1 MIFEYN
7 KNIFNSIKSKNFF
20 TKSALNDIY
29 LTNVKSFLT
38 SHIDNNIRENVLSTI
53 VKKNIISEI
62 NLLNNITESSS
73 YYYHCGYLEYI
84 LCAISNNYGYEISP
98 WNIWSIII
106 KQIYSLC
113 NTNIT
118 EKYDKIIINEK
129 NPNYNITI
137 DMLVNS
143 EFEKD
148 MLVNSELE
156 KNIFIPQ
163 FISSSFQQ
171 NNYKLFI
178 NSILLSNKNLF
189 KTIEINENYKR
200 KNKIKIIGGQLDWN
214 ILYNS
219 TKKLLIYIL
228 EKEKFFTKTVNNI
241 EYINK
246 LLEYVENIKNN
257 WNKAYFWENF
267 IMIKFVKGINQ
278 KMIYGDITNLFYESI
293 FLDRLQSITSNIVFY
308 NEYYK
313 KEININC
320 GVLTSI
326 LDNNNILICQTNIDI
341 QPLQINMINGFIFDI
356 DKWIFFEKQLRF
368 LNLFN
373 PDNIY
378 NHINNNSFLVD
389 NSVMIPL
396 LDNKNL
402 HENNMRK
409 ELLKIN
415 YNFWFQHKNNIPF
428 KNNLFIF
435 LTYNSY
441 KMKYPELNEQV
452 INLFYN
458 NSGINNFI
466 IKFLYLQN
474 NNYFKYDLMF
484 FVMNTLH
491 KQLITDIT
499 LAFGNINYYY
509 KSLMIHHIFNFI
521 FNNIEFEQI
530 IYLDSKI
537 EKELREY
544 FMDVFNDELTSII
557 NEID

>member
-7 KNIFNSIKSKNFF
+7 KNNFISKKSKNFF
-20 TKSALNDIY
+20 TKSILNDIY
-29 LTNVKSFLT
+29 LTNIKSFL
-38 SHIDNNIRENVLSTI
+38 SSYIDDNIRENKLLTI
-53 VKKNIISEI
+53 VKKNIISDV
-62 NLLNNITESSS
+62 NLLNNITETNSF
-73 YYYHCGYLEYI
+73 YYHSGYLEYI
-84 LCAISNNYGYEISP
+84 LCAISNNYGFEISP
-98 WNIWSIII
+98 WNIWTIII
-106 KQIYSLC
+106 KQIYNLC
-113 NTNIT
+113 NVDIT
-118 EKYDKIIINEK
+118 DKYEKIIINEE
-129 NPNYNITI
+129 NPIYNITI
-137 DMLVNS
+137 DTLITS
-143 EFEKD
+143 EFENGNFNYKD
-148 MLVNSELE
+148 LFFP
-156 KNIFIPQ
+156 K
-163 FISSSFQQ
+163 FISNSFQR

-178 NSILLSNKNLF
+178 NSILLSNTNSF
-189 KTIEINENYKR
+189 KTTEINETYKR
-200 KNKIKIIGGQLDWN
+200 KNKIKIVGGQLDWN

-219 TKKLLIYIL
+219 TKNLLIYIL
-228 EKEKFFTKTVNNI
+228 EKKNFFTKTVNNI
-241 EYINK
+241 EFVNK
-246 LLEYVENIKNN
+246 LLDYVENIKNN

-267 IMIKFVKGINQ
+267 VMIKYVKGINQ

-293 FLDRLQSITSNIVFY
+293 FLDRLPIITSNIVFY

-326 LDNNNILICQTNIDI
+326 VDNDGILISSTNIDI
-341 QPLQINMINGFIFDI
+341 QPLQCNIINSFIFDI
-356 DKWIFFEKQLRF
+356 DKWIFFEKQLKF

-402 HENNMRK
+402 FENNIRK
-409 ELLKIN
+409 ELLKTN
-415 YNFWFQHKNNIPF
+415 YNFWFQNKNNIPF

-441 KMKYPELNEQV
+441 EFKYSELNEQV

-458 NSGINNFI
+458 NGGLNNFI
-466 IKFLYLQN
+466 LKFLYLQN
-474 NNYFKYDLMF
+474 NNYFKYDLLF

-499 LAFGNINYYY
+499 LAFANINYYY
-509 KSLMIHHIFNFI
+509 KSLMIHHIYNFI
-521 FNNIEFEQI
+521 YNNINFDQI
-530 IYLDSKI
+530 IYLDSQI
-537 EKELREY
+537 EKELRGY
-544 FMDVFNDELTSII
+544 FMDIFTDELTFII

>member
-7 KNIFNSIKSKNFF
+7 KNTFNSKKSKNFF

-29 LTNVKSFLT
+29 LTNIKSYLF
-38 SHIDNNIRENVLSTI
+38 SYIDDNIRENKLSTLI
-53 VKKNIISEI
+53 KKNVISEI
-62 NLLNNITESSS
+62 NLLNNITESNS
-73 YYYHCGYLEYI
+73 YYYHSGYLEYI
-84 LCAISNNYGYEISP
+84 LCAISNNYGFEISP

-106 KQIYSLC
+106 KQIYNLC

-118 EKYDKIIINEK
+118 EKYDKIIINEE
-129 NPNYNITI
+129 NPIYNITTDTLI
-137 DMLVNS
+137 IN
-143 EFEKD
+143 EFENDDIKD
-148 MLVNSELE
+148 
-156 KNIFIPQ
+156 IFIPQ
-163 FISSSFQQ
+163 FISNSFKK

-178 NSILLSNKNLF
+178 NSILLSNTNSF
-189 KTIEINENYKR
+189 KKTEINENYKR
-200 KNKIKIIGGQLDWN
+200 KNKIKIIGGQIDWN

-219 TKKLLIYIL
+219 TKKLLTYIL
-228 EKEKFFTKTVNNI
+228 EKEKFLSKTVNNI

-278 KMIYGDITNLFYESI
+278 KIIYGDITNLFYESI
-293 FLDRLQSITSNIVFY
+293 FLDRLPNITSNIVFY

-326 LDNNNILICQTNIDI
+326 LDNKNDILVCGTNIDI
-341 QPLQINMINGFIFDI
+341 QPIEITVINSFIFDI
-356 DKWIFFEKQLRF
+356 NKWIFFEKQLKF

-389 NSVMIPL
+389 NSIMIPL
-396 LDNKNL
+396 LDNKNF

-409 ELLKIN
+409 ELLKTN

-441 KMKYPELNEQV
+441 QLKYPELNEQI

-458 NSGINNFI
+458 CGGINNFI
-466 IKFLYLQN
+466 LKFLYLQN

-484 FVMNTLH
+484 FIMNTLH
-491 KQLITDIT
+491 KQLITDII
-499 LAFGNINYYY
+499 LAFANINYYY
-509 KSLMIHHIFNFI
+509 KSLMLHHIYNFI
-521 FNNIEFEQI
+521 FNNIGFEQI
-530 IYLDSKI
+530 IYLDSQI

-544 FMDVFNDELTSII
+544 FMDVFTEELTSII
-557 NEID
+557 NDLD

>member
-7 KNIFNSIKSKNFF
+7 KNTFNSKKSKNFF

-38 SHIDNNIRENVLSTI
+38 SYINDNIRENKLSTLI
-53 VKKNIISEI
+53 KKNIIDEI
-62 NLLNNITESSS
+62 NLLNNITESNSF
-73 YYYHCGYLEYI
+73 YYHSGYLEYI

-98 WNIWSIII
+98 WNIWAIIV
-106 KQIYSLC
+106 KQLYNLC
-113 NTNIT
+113 NISVIDRH
-118 EKYDKIIINEK
+118 DKIIINEE
-129 NPNYNITI
+129 NPIYNITI
-137 DMLVNS
+137 DTLIINQ
-143 EFEKD
+143 FEDNIKD
-148 MLVNSELE
+148 
-156 KNIFIPQ
+156 IFIPQ
-163 FISSSFQQ
+163 FISNTYQK

-178 NSILLSNKNLF
+178 NSILLSNTNSF
-189 KTIEINENYKR
+189 KSVEINENYKK
-200 KNKIKIIGGQLDWN
+200 KNKIKIIGGQIDWN

-219 TKKLLIYIL
+219 TQKLLTYIL
-228 EKEKFFTKTVNNI
+228 EKENFLAKTVNNI

-246 LLEYVENIKNN
+246 LLENVENIKNN

-267 IMIKFVKGINQ
+267 IMIKYVKGINQ

-293 FLDRLQSITSNIVFY
+293 FLDRLPVITSNIVFY

-313 KEININC
+313 KEMNINC

-326 LDNNNILICQTNIDI
+326 LDKKDDILLCGTNIDI
-341 QPLQINMINGFIFDI
+341 QPIDITSINGFIFDI
-356 DKWIFFEKQLRF
+356 NKWICFEKQLRF

-389 NSVMIPL
+389 NSVLIPIIN
-396 LDNKNL
+396 NKNL
-402 HENNMRK
+402 HENYLRN
-409 ELLKIN
+409 ELLKTN
-415 YNFWFQHKNNIPF
+415 YNYWFQNKNNIPF

-435 LTYNSY
+435 LTYKNY
-441 KMKYPELNEQV
+441 ELKYPELNEQI

-458 NSGINNFI
+458 SCGINNFVL
-466 IKFLYLQN
+466 KFLYLQN

-484 FVMNTLH
+484 FIINTLH

-499 LAFGNINYYY
+499 LAFANVNYYY
-509 KSLMIHHIFNFI
+509 KSLMLHHIYNFI
-521 FNNIEFEQI
+521 YNNLGFDQI
-530 IYLDSKI
+530 IYLDSQI

-544 FMDVFNDELTSII
+544 FMDVFNEELTSII
-557 NEID
+557 NDLD

>member
-7 KNIFNSIKSKNFF
+7 KNTFNSKKSKNFF

-38 SHIDNNIRENVLSTI
+38 SYIDNNIRDNKLSTI
-53 VKKNIISEI
+53 IKKNIITDI
-62 NLLNNITESSS
+62 NLLNNITDSNN
-73 YYYHCGYLEYI
+73 YFYHCGYLEYI

-98 WNIWSIII
+98 LNIWSIIV
-106 KQIYSLC
+106 KQLYNLC
-113 NTNIT
+113 NISIID
-118 EKYDKIIINEK
+118 KHDKIIINEE
-129 NPNYNITI
+129 NPIYNITV
-137 DMLVNS
+137 DTLVINQ
-143 EFEKD
+143 FEDDIKD
-148 MLVNSELE
+148 
-156 KNIFIPQ
+156 IFIPQ
-163 FISSSFQQ
+163 FISSSYQK

-178 NSILLSNKNLF
+178 NSILLSNTNTF
-189 KTIEINENYKR
+189 KTVEINETYKR
-200 KNKIKIIGGQLDWN
+200 KNKIKIVGGQLDWN

-219 TKKLLIYIL
+219 TQKLLTYIL
-228 EKEKFFTKTVNNI
+228 EKENFLSKTVNHI
-241 EYINK
+241 EYINT

-267 IMIKFVKGINQ
+267 IMIKYVKGINQ

-293 FLDRLQSITSNIVFY
+293 FLDKLPVITSNIIFY

-320 GVLTSI
+320 GVLTSYV
-326 LDNNNILICQTNIDI
+326 DTKDNILICGTNIDI
-341 QPLQINMINGFIFDI
+341 QSIDITTINGFIFDI
-356 DKWIFFEKQLRF
+356 DKWICFEKQLRF

-396 LDNKNL
+396 LDNKNF
-402 HENNMRK
+402 HENFLRK
-409 ELLKIN
+409 ELLKTN
-415 YNFWFQHKNNIPF
+415 YNYWFQNKNNIPF

-441 KMKYPELNEQV
+441 ELKYPELNEQI

-458 NSGINNFI
+458 CGGINNFI
-466 IKFLYLQN
+466 LKFLYLQN

-484 FVMNTLH
+484 FIMNTLH

-499 LAFGNINYYY
+499 LAFANINYYY
-509 KSLMIHHIFNFI
+509 KSLMLHHIYNFI
-521 FNNIEFEQI
+521 YNNIGYDQI

-544 FMDVFNDELTSII
+544 FMDVFNEELTSII
-557 NEID
+557 NDLD

>member
-7 KNIFNSIKSKNFF
+7 KNTFNSKKSKNFF

-38 SHIDNNIRENVLSTI
+38 SYINDNIRENKLSTLI
-53 VKKNIISEI
+53 KKNIIDEI
-62 NLLNNITESSS
+62 NLLNNITESNSF
-73 YYYHCGYLEYI
+73 YYHSGYLEYI

-98 WNIWSIII
+98 WNIWAIIV
-106 KQIYSLC
+106 KQLYNLC
-113 NTNIT
+113 NISVIDRH
-118 EKYDKIIINEK
+118 DKIIINEE
-129 NPNYNITI
+129 NPIYNITI
-137 DMLVNS
+137 DTLIINQ
-143 EFEKD
+143 FEDNIKD
-148 MLVNSELE
+148 
-156 KNIFIPQ
+156 IFIPQ
-163 FISSSFQQ
+163 FISNTYQK

-178 NSILLSNKNLF
+178 NSILLSNTNSF
-189 KTIEINENYKR
+189 KSVEINENYKK
-200 KNKIKIIGGQLDWN
+200 KNKIKIIGGQIDWN

-219 TKKLLIYIL
+219 TQKLLTYIL
-228 EKEKFFTKTVNNI
+228 EKENFLAKTVNNI

-267 IMIKFVKGINQ
+267 IMIKYVKGINQ

-293 FLDRLQSITSNIVFY
+293 FLDRLPVITSNIVFY

-313 KEININC
+313 KEMNINC

-326 LDNNNILICQTNIDI
+326 LDKKDDILLCGTNIDI
-341 QPLQINMINGFIFDI
+341 QPIDITSINGFIFDI
-356 DKWIFFEKQLRF
+356 NKWICFEKQLRF

-389 NSVMIPL
+389 NSVLIPIIN
-396 LDNKNL
+396 NKNL
-402 HENNMRK
+402 HENYLRN
-409 ELLKIN
+409 ELLKTN
-415 YNFWFQHKNNIPF
+415 YNYWFQNKNNIPF

-435 LTYNSY
+435 LTYKNY
-441 KMKYPELNEQV
+441 ELKYPELNEQI

-458 NSGINNFI
+458 SCGINNFVL
-466 IKFLYLQN
+466 KFLYLQN

-484 FVMNTLH
+484 FIINTLH

-499 LAFGNINYYY
+499 LAFANVNYYY
-509 KSLMIHHIFNFI
+509 KSLMLHHIYNFI
-521 FNNIEFEQI
+521 YNNLGFDQI
-530 IYLDSKI
+530 IYLDSQI

-544 FMDVFNDELTSII
+544 FMDVFNEELTSII
-557 NEID
+557 NDLD

>member
-7 KNIFNSIKSKNFF
+7 KNTFNSKKSKNFF

-38 SHIDNNIRENVLSTI
+38 SYIDNNIRENKLSTLI
-53 VKKNIISEI
+53 KKNIISEI
-62 NLLNNITESSS
+62 NLLNNITESNS
-73 YYYHCGYLEYI
+73 YYYHSGYLEYI

-106 KQIYSLC
+106 KQLYNLC
-113 NTNIT
+113 NTTIMID
-118 EKYDKIIINEK
+118 KYDKIIINEK
-129 NPNYNITI
+129 NPIYNITVDTLI
-137 DMLVNS
+137 MN
-143 EFEKD
+143 EFENNIKD
-148 MLVNSELE
+148 
-156 KNIFIPQ
+156 IFIPQ
-163 FISSSFQQ
+163 FISNTYQQ
-171 NNYKLFI
+171 NNYKLYI
-178 NSILLSNKNLF
+178 NSILLSNTNSYK
-189 KTIEINENYKR
+189 KTEINENYKK
-200 KNKIKIIGGQLDWN
+200 KNKIKIVGGQIDWN

-219 TKKLLIYIL
+219 TKGLLTYIL
-228 EKEKFFTKTVNNI
+228 EKENFMTKTVNNI

-267 IMIKFVKGINQ
+267 LMIKYVKGINQ

-293 FLDRLQSITSNIVFY
+293 FLDRLPNITSNIIFY

-326 LDNNNILICQTNIDI
+326 LDKNNDILVCGTNIDI
-341 QPLQINMINGFIFDI
+341 QPIDITTINSFIFDI
-356 DKWIFFEKQLRF
+356 NKWICFEKQLRF

-378 NHINNNSFLVD
+378 NHINSNSFLVD

-396 LDNKNL
+396 INNKNF
-402 HENNMRK
+402 HENCLRI
-409 ELLKIN
+409 ELLKTN
-415 YNFWFQHKNNIPF
+415 YNYWFQNKNNIPF
-428 KNNLFIF
+428 KDNLFIF
-435 LTYNSY
+435 LTYKSY
-441 KMKYPELNEQV
+441 EIKYPELNNQI

-458 NSGINNFI
+458 SGGINNFVL
-466 IKFLYLQN
+466 KFLYLQN
-474 NNYFKYDLMF
+474 NNYFKNDLMF
-484 FVMNTLH
+484 FIINTLH

-499 LAFGNINYYY
+499 LAFANINYYY
-509 KSLMIHHIFNFI
+509 KSLMLHHIYNFI
-521 FNNIEFEQI
+521 FNNIGFNQI
-530 IYLDSKI
+530 IYLDSQI

-544 FMDVFNDELTSII
+544 FMDVFTDELTSII
-557 NEID
+557 NELD

>member
-7 KNIFNSIKSKNFF
+7 KNIFNSKKSKNFF

-38 SHIDNNIRENVLSTI
+38 SYIDSNIRENKLSTLI
-53 VKKNIISEI
+53 KKNIINEI
-62 NLLNNITESSS
+62 NLLNNITESNS
-73 YYYHCGYLEYI
+73 YYYHSGYLEYI

-106 KQIYSLC
+106 KQIYNLC
-113 NTNIT
+113 NSTIID
-118 EKYDKIIINEK
+118 KYEKIIINEE
-129 NPNYNITI
+129 NPIYNITI
-137 DMLVNS
+137 DTLIDN
-143 EFEKD
+143 EFENKD
-148 MLVNSELE
+148 LKEL
-156 KNIFIPQ
+156 FTPQ
-163 FISSSFQQ
+163 FISNSFQK
-171 NNYKLFI
+171 NNYKLFT
-178 NSILLSNKNLF
+178 NSILLSNTNSYK
-189 KTIEINENYKR
+189 KTEINENYKR
-200 KNKIKIIGGQLDWN
+200 KNKIKIVAGQLDWN

-219 TKKLLIYIL
+219 TRRLLLYIL
-228 EKEKFFTKTVNNI
+228 ENEKFFTKTVNNI

-267 IMIKFVKGINQ
+267 IMIKYVKGINQ

-293 FLDRLQSITSNIVFY
+293 FLDRLPNITSNIIFY

-320 GVLTSI
+320 GVLTSFVDENNDI
-326 LDNNNILICQTNIDI
+326 LVCGTNIDI
-341 QPLQINMINGFIFDI
+341 QPMDITAINGFIFDI

-389 NSVMIPL
+389 NSVLIPL
-396 LDNKNL
+396 INNKNF
-402 HENNMRK
+402 HENCLRI

-415 YNFWFQHKNNIPF
+415 YNYWFQHKNNIPF

-435 LTYNSY
+435 LTYKSY
-441 KMKYPELNEQV
+441 EIKYPELNEQI

-458 NSGINNFI
+458 SGGINNFI
-466 IKFLYLQN
+466 LKFLYLQN

-484 FVMNTLH
+484 FIMNTLH

-499 LAFGNINYYY
+499 LAFANVNYYY
-509 KSLMIHHIFNFI
+509 KSLMIHHIYNFI
-521 FNNIEFEQI
+521 FNNIGFDQI
-530 IYLDSKI
+530 IYLDSQI

-544 FMDVFNDELTSII
+544 FMDVFTEELTSII
-557 NEID
+557 NDLD

>member
-29 LTNVKSFLT
+29 LKNIKSLLT

-84 LCAISNNYGYEISP
+84 LCAISNNYGFEISP

-106 KQIYSLC
+106 KQIYNLC
-113 NTNIT
+113 IT
-118 EKYDKIIINEK
+118 TIIIDKYDKIIINEE
-129 NPNYNITI
+129 NPIYNITI
-137 DMLVNS
+137 DTLIMN
-143 EFEKD
+143 EFENDKIKD
-148 MLVNSELE
+148 
-156 KNIFIPQ
+156 IFIPQ
-163 FISSSFQQ
+163 FISSSFQK

-178 NSILLSNKNLF
+178 NSILLSNTNTF
-189 KTIEINENYKR
+189 KTTEINENYKR
-200 KNKIKIIGGQLDWN
+200 KNKIKIVGGQLDWN

-219 TKKLLIYIL
+219 TKKIL
-228 EKEKFFTKTVNNI
+228 VYVLENENLFTKTVNHI

-257 WNKAYFWENF
+257 WNKSYFWENF
-267 IMIKFVKGINQ
+267 IMIKYVKGINQ

-293 FLDRLQSITSNIVFY
+293 FLDRLPVITSNIVFY

-326 LDNNNILICQTNIDI
+326 LDNNNILVCQTNIDI
-341 QPLQINMINGFIFDI
+341 QPLQINMINSFIFDI

-441 KMKYPELNEQV
+441 EIKYPELNEQV

-484 FVMNTLH
+484 FIMNTLH

-499 LAFGNINYYY
+499 LAFANINYYY
-509 KSLMIHHIFNFI
+509 KSLMLHHIYNFI
-521 FNNIEFEQI
+521 FNNIGFEQI
-530 IYLDSKI
+530 IYLDSQI

-544 FMDVFNDELTSII
+544 FMDIFNEELTSII

>member
-7 KNIFNSIKSKNFF
+7 KNTFNSKKSKNFF
-20 TKSALNDIY
+20 TKSVLNDIY

-38 SHIDNNIRENVLSTI
+38 SYIDDNIRENKLSTLI
-53 VKKNIISEI
+53 KKNIISEI
-62 NLLNNITESSS
+62 NLLNNITESNS
-73 YYYHCGYLEYI
+73 YYYHSGYLEYI
-84 LCAISNNYGYEISP
+84 LCAISNNFGYEISP
-98 WNIWSIII
+98 WNIWGIIV
-106 KQIYSLC
+106 KQLYNLC
-113 NTNIT
+113 NISVIDRH
-118 EKYDKIIINEK
+118 DKIIINEE
-129 NPNYNITI
+129 NPIYNITADTLI
-137 DMLVNS
+137 MNQ
-143 EFEKD
+143 FEDNIKD
-148 MLVNSELE
+148 
-156 KNIFIPQ
+156 IFIPQ
-163 FISSSFQQ
+163 FISNTYQK

-178 NSILLSNKNLF
+178 NSILLSNTNSF
-189 KTIEINENYKR
+189 KTVEINENYKR
-200 KNKIKIIGGQLDWN
+200 KNKIKIVGGQIDWN

-219 TKKLLIYIL
+219 TQKLLTYIL
-228 EKEKFFTKTVNNI
+228 EKENFMSKTVNNI

-246 LLEYVENIKNN
+246 LLEYIKNIKNN
-257 WNKAYFWENF
+257 WNKIYFWENF
-267 IMIKFVKGINQ
+267 IMIKYVKGINQ
-278 KMIYGDITNLFYESI
+278 KTIYGDITNLFYESI
-293 FLDRLQSITSNIVFY
+293 FLDRLPIITSNIVFY

-313 KEININC
+313 KEINLNC
-320 GVLTSI
+320 GVLTSFI
-326 LDNNNILICQTNIDI
+326 DEKDNILICGTNIDI
-341 QPLQINMINGFIFDI
+341 QPIDITTINGFIFDI
-356 DKWIFFEKQLRF
+356 DKWISFEKQLRF

-415 YNFWFQHKNNIPF
+415 YNFWFKHKNNIPF

-441 KMKYPELNEQV
+441 EMKYPELNDKI

-458 NSGINNFI
+458 CGGINNFI
-466 IKFLYLQN
+466 LKFLYLQN

-484 FVMNTLH
+484 FIMNTLH

-499 LAFGNINYYY
+499 LAFANINYYY
-509 KSLMIHHIFNFI
+509 KSLMIHHIYNFI
-521 FNNIEFEQI
+521 YNNLGFEQI
-530 IYLDSKI
+530 IYLDSQI

-544 FMDVFNDELTSII
+544 FMDVFNEELTSII
-557 NEID
+557 NDLD

>member
-7 KNIFNSIKSKNFF
+7 KNTFNSKKSKNFF
-20 TKSALNDIY
+20 TKSALIDIY

-38 SHIDNNIRENVLSTI
+38 SYIDENIIENKLSI
-53 VKKNIISEI
+53 LIKKNIISEI
-62 NLLNNITESSS
+62 NLLNNITESNS

-98 WNIWSIII
+98 WNIWSIIV
-106 KQIYSLC
+106 KQLYNLC
-113 NTNIT
+113 NISIIDRH
-118 EKYDKIIINEK
+118 DKIIISEE
-129 NPNYNITI
+129 NPIYNITV
-137 DMLVNS
+137 DMLIINQY
-143 EFEKD
+143 EDDIKD
-148 MLVNSELE
+148 
-156 KNIFIPQ
+156 IFIPQ
-163 FISSSFQQ
+163 FISSSYQK

-178 NSILLSNKNLF
+178 NSILLSNTNSF
-189 KTIEINENYKR
+189 KTVEINENYKR

-219 TKKLLIYIL
+219 TQKLLTYIL
-228 EKEKFFTKTVNNI
+228 EKENFLSKTVNNI

-267 IMIKFVKGINQ
+267 IMIKYVKGINQ

-293 FLDRLQSITSNIVFY
+293 FLDRLPVITSNIVFY

-320 GVLTSI
+320 GVLTSTLDKKDDI
-326 LDNNNILICQTNIDI
+326 LVSGTNIDI
-341 QPLQINMINGFIFDI
+341 QPIDITTINSFIFDI
-356 DKWIFFEKQLRF
+356 NKWICFEKQLRF

-389 NSVMIPL
+389 NSVLIPIIT
-396 LDNKNL
+396 NKNL
-402 HENNMRK
+402 HENYLRN
-409 ELLKIN
+409 ELLKTN
-415 YNFWFQHKNNIPF
+415 YNYWFQNKNNIPF

-435 LTYNSY
+435 LTYNNY
-441 KMKYPELNEQV
+441 QLKYPELNEQI

-458 NSGINNFI
+458 SCGINNFVL
-466 IKFLYLQN
+466 KFLYLQN

-484 FVMNTLH
+484 FIMNTLH

-499 LAFGNINYYY
+499 LAFANVNYYY
-509 KSLMIHHIFNFI
+509 KSLMLHHIYNFI
-521 FNNIEFEQI
+521 YNNLGFDQI
-530 IYLDSKI
+530 IYLDSQI

-544 FMDVFNDELTSII
+544 FMDVFNEELTSII
-557 NEID
+557 NDLD

>member
-7 KNIFNSIKSKNFF
+7 KNTFNSKKSKNFF
-20 TKSALNDIY
+20 TKSALNDLY

-38 SHIDNNIRENVLSTI
+38 SYIDNNIRENKLSTLI
-53 VKKNIISEI
+53 KKNIISDI
-62 NLLNNITESSS
+62 NLLNNITDTNS
-73 YYYHCGYLEYI
+73 YYYHSGYLEYI

-98 WNIWSIII
+98 WNIWSIIV
-106 KQIYSLC
+106 KQLYNLC
-113 NTNIT
+113 NISIIDRH
-118 EKYDKIIINEK
+118 DKIIINEE
-129 NPNYNITI
+129 NPIYNITI
-137 DMLVNS
+137 DTLIINQ
-143 EFEKD
+143 FEDNIKD
-148 MLVNSELE
+148 
-156 KNIFIPQ
+156 IFIPQ
-163 FISSSFQQ
+163 FISNTYQK

-178 NSILLSNKNLF
+178 NSILLSNTNSY
-189 KTIEINENYKR
+189 KTVEMNENYKR
-200 KNKIKIIGGQLDWN
+200 KNKIKIVGGQIDWN

-219 TKKLLIYIL
+219 TQKLLTYIL
-228 EKEKFFTKTVNNI
+228 EKENFMSKTVNNI

-267 IMIKFVKGINQ
+267 IMIKYVKGINQ

-293 FLDRLQSITSNIVFY
+293 FLDKLPVITSNIVFY

-320 GVLTSI
+320 GVLTSYVDDEDI
-326 LDNNNILICQTNIDI
+326 LVCGTNIDFQTI
-341 QPLQINMINGFIFDI
+341 EITTINSFIFDI

-396 LDNKNL
+396 LDNKNF
-402 HENNMRK
+402 HENHLRK
-409 ELLKIN
+409 ELLKTN
-415 YNFWFQHKNNIPF
+415 YNYWFQHKNNIPF

-441 KMKYPELNEQV
+441 QLKYPELNDQI

-458 NSGINNFI
+458 CGGINNFI
-466 IKFLYLQN
+466 LKFLYLQN
-474 NNYFKYDLMF
+474 NNYFKYDLIF
-484 FVMNTLH
+484 FIMNTLH

-499 LAFGNINYYY
+499 LAFANVNYYY
-509 KSLMIHHIFNFI
+509 KSLMLHHIYNFI
-521 FNNIEFEQI
+521 FNNIGYDQI

-544 FMDVFNDELTSII
+544 FMDVFNEELTSII
-557 NEID
+557 NDLD

>member
-7 KNIFNSIKSKNFF
+7 KNTFNSKKSKNFF
-20 TKSALNDIY
+20 TKSVLNDIY
-29 LTNVKSFLT
+29 LTNVKSFL
-38 SHIDNNIRENVLSTI
+38 SSYIDSNIIENKLSTLI
-53 VKKNIISEI
+53 KKNIIDNI
-62 NLLNNITESSS
+62 NLLNNITESNSC
-73 YYYHCGYLEYI
+73 YYHSGYLEYI

-98 WNIWSIII
+98 WNIWSIIV
-106 KQIYSLC
+106 KQLYNLC
-113 NTNIT
+113 NISIIDRH
-118 EKYDKIIINEK
+118 DKIIINEAD
-129 NPNYNITI
+129 PIYNITI
-137 DMLVNS
+137 DTLIMNQ
-143 EFEKD
+143 FEDNIKD
-148 MLVNSELE
+148 
-156 KNIFIPQ
+156 IFIPQ
-163 FISSSFQQ
+163 FISNTYQK

-178 NSILLSNKNLF
+178 NSILLSNTNSF
-189 KTIEINENYKR
+189 KTVEINENYKR
-200 KNKIKIIGGQLDWN
+200 KNKIKIVGRQIDWN

-219 TKKLLIYIL
+219 TQKLLTYIL
-228 EKEKFFTKTVNNI
+228 EKENFMSKTVNNI
-241 EYINK
+241 EYVNK

-267 IMIKFVKGINQ
+267 IMIKYVKGINQ

-293 FLDRLQSITSNIVFY
+293 FLDRLPVITSNIVFY

-320 GVLTSI
+320 GVLTSYV
-326 LDNNNILICQTNIDI
+326 DTKDNILICGTNIDI
-341 QPLQINMINGFIFDI
+341 QPIDITTINGFIFDI
-356 DKWIFFEKQLRF
+356 NKWICFEKQLQF

-389 NSVMIPL
+389 NSVLIPL
-396 LDNKNL
+396 LDNKNF
-402 HENNMRK
+402 HENHLRK
-409 ELLKIN
+409 ELLKTN
-415 YNFWFQHKNNIPF
+415 YNYWFQYKNNIPF

-435 LTYNSY
+435 LTYKSY
-441 KMKYPELNEQV
+441 EIKYPELNDQI

-458 NSGINNFI
+458 YGGINNFI
-466 IKFLYLQN
+466 LKFLYLQN
-474 NNYFKYDLMF
+474 NNYFKYDLIF

-499 LAFGNINYYY
+499 LAFANVNYYY
-509 KSLMIHHIFNFI
+509 KSLMLHHIYNFI
-521 FNNIEFEQI
+521 FNNIGYDQI

-557 NEID
+557 NDLD

>member
-7 KNIFNSIKSKNFF
+7 KNTFNSKKSKNFF

-38 SHIDNNIRENVLSTI
+38 SYIDNNIRDNKLSTI
-53 VKKNIISEI
+53 IKKNIITDI
-62 NLLNNITESSS
+62 NLLNNITDSNN
-73 YYYHCGYLEYI
+73 YFYHCGYLEYI

-98 WNIWSIII
+98 LNIWSIIV
-106 KQIYSLC
+106 KQLYNLC
-113 NTNIT
+113 NISIID
-118 EKYDKIIINEK
+118 KHDKIIINEE
-129 NPNYNITI
+129 NPIYNITV
-137 DMLVNS
+137 DTLVINQ
-143 EFEKD
+143 FEDDIKD
-148 MLVNSELE
+148 
-156 KNIFIPQ
+156 IFIPQ
-163 FISSSFQQ
+163 FISSSYQK

-178 NSILLSNKNLF
+178 NSILLSNTNTF
-189 KTIEINENYKR
+189 KTVEINETYKR
-200 KNKIKIIGGQLDWN
+200 KNKIKIVGGQLDWN

-219 TKKLLIYIL
+219 TQKLLTYIL
-228 EKEKFFTKTVNNI
+228 EKENFLSKTVNHI
-241 EYINK
+241 EYINT

-267 IMIKFVKGINQ
+267 IMIKYVKGINQ

-293 FLDRLQSITSNIVFY
+293 FLDKLPVITSNIIFY

-320 GVLTSI
+320 GVLTSYV
-326 LDNNNILICQTNIDI
+326 DTKDNILICGTNIDI
-341 QPLQINMINGFIFDI
+341 QSIDITTINGFIFDI
-356 DKWIFFEKQLRF
+356 DKWICFEKQLRF

-396 LDNKNL
+396 LDNKNF
-402 HENNMRK
+402 HENFLRK
-409 ELLKIN
+409 ELLKTN
-415 YNFWFQHKNNIPF
+415 YNYWFQNKNNIPF

-441 KMKYPELNEQV
+441 ELKYPELNEQI

-458 NSGINNFI
+458 CGGINNFI
-466 IKFLYLQN
+466 LKFLYLQN

-484 FVMNTLH
+484 FIMNTLH

-499 LAFGNINYYY
+499 LAFANINYYY
-509 KSLMIHHIFNFI
+509 KSLMLHHIYNFI
-521 FNNIEFEQI
+521 YNNIGYDQI

-544 FMDVFNDELTSII
+544 FLDVFNEELTSII
-557 NEID
+557 NDLD

>member
-7 KNIFNSIKSKNFF
+7 KNTFNSKKSKNFF
-20 TKSALNDIY
+20 TKSALIDIY

-38 SHIDNNIRENVLSTI
+38 SYIDENIIENKLSI
-53 VKKNIISEI
+53 LIKKNIISEI
-62 NLLNNITESSS
+62 NLLNNITESNS

-98 WNIWSIII
+98 WNIWSIIV
-106 KQIYSLC
+106 KQLYNLC
-113 NTNIT
+113 NISIIDRH
-118 EKYDKIIINEK
+118 DKIIISEE
-129 NPNYNITI
+129 NPIYNITV
-137 DMLVNS
+137 DMLIINQY
-143 EFEKD
+143 EDDIKD
-148 MLVNSELE
+148 
-156 KNIFIPQ
+156 IFIPQ
-163 FISSSFQQ
+163 FISSSYQK

-178 NSILLSNKNLF
+178 NSILLSNTNSF
-189 KTIEINENYKR
+189 KTVEINENYKR

-219 TKKLLIYIL
+219 TQKLLTYIL
-228 EKEKFFTKTVNNI
+228 EKENFLSKTVNNI

-267 IMIKFVKGINQ
+267 IMIKYVKGINQ

-293 FLDRLQSITSNIVFY
+293 FLDRLPVITSNIVFY

-320 GVLTSI
+320 GVLTSTLDKKDDI
-326 LDNNNILICQTNIDI
+326 LVSGTNIDI
-341 QPLQINMINGFIFDI
+341 QPIDITTINSFIFDI
-356 DKWIFFEKQLRF
+356 NKWICFEKQLRF

-389 NSVMIPL
+389 NSVLIPIIT
-396 LDNKNL
+396 NKNL
-402 HENNMRK
+402 HENYLRN
-409 ELLKIN
+409 ELLKTN
-415 YNFWFQHKNNIPF
+415 YNYWFQNKNNIPF

-435 LTYNSY
+435 LTYNNY
-441 KMKYPELNEQV
+441 QLKYPELNEQI

-458 NSGINNFI
+458 SCGINNFVL
-466 IKFLYLQN
+466 KFLYLQN

-484 FVMNTLH
+484 FIMNTLH
-491 KQLITDIT
+491 KQLIIDIT
-499 LAFGNINYYY
+499 LAFANVNYYY
-509 KSLMIHHIFNFI
+509 KSLMLHHIYNFI
-521 FNNIEFEQI
+521 YNNLGFDQI
-530 IYLDSKI
+530 IYLDSQI

-544 FMDVFNDELTSII
+544 FMDVFNEELTSII
-557 NEID
+557 NDLD